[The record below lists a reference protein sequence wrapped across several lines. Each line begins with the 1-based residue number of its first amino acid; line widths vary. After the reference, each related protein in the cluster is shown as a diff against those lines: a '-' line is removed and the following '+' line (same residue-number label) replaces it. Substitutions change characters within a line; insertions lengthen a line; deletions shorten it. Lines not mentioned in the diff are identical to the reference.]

1 MSYDFYTSDLRRH
14 TITTDGTTGVTWGV
28 LPETG
33 RWYGSPEGWEFRPYQ
48 PYAPTIPVI
57 RRKPKSDPW
66 KKYTDGMRDIEEV
79 KNVIEVTK
87 AIEIR
92 PVLVCGWCGARI
104 PRGKEEDPCEYCGS

>member
-1 MSYDFYTSDLRRH
+1 MYKEYEFYTSDLRRH
-14 TITTDGTTGVTWGV
+14 TITTDGTKVTWGV

-33 RWYGSPEGWEFRPYQ
+33 LWHGPVHWGDPY
-48 PYAPTIPVI
+48 YPTIPTVI

-66 KKYTDGMRDIEEV
+66 EKYTEGMKRIREVEDITEA
-79 KNVIEVTK
+79 TK
-87 AIEIR
+87 AIEVR